1 MRKILVAACAAPL
14 LLTGCGG
21 GAEDTTAPSS
31 TTSELATTTE
41 AAPGKTDPETFNSA
55 IQVLNYLHSQ
65 DVICENTDSIDL
77 GLTCETPDVSYIV
90 NADPTG
96 ERVKTMVDAANGVDD
111 AALIYGDRW
120 YISCSGATAQTACFF
135 AGDGLTSYE
144 KAGF

>member
-21 GAEDTTAPSS
+21 GADDTPATSTA
-31 TTSELATTTE
+31 TSELATAEET
-41 AAPGKTDPETFNSA
+41 PGKTDPETFNTA
-55 IQVLNYLHSQ
+55 IQVLNYLQGQ
-65 DVICENTDSIDL
+65 DVTCENTDSIDL
-77 GLTCETPDVSYIV
+77 GFTCETSDVSYIV

-96 ERVKTMVDAANGVDD
+96 ERVKTMVDAASEVDD
-111 AALIYGDRW
+111 AALIYGDHW

-135 AGDGLTSYE
+135 AGDGLTGYE